1 MAKGQSHTKG
11 QYDPGRQW
19 LLTQMRDPN
28 LPIEDRV
35 QFATALLDLNY
46 YLWTQG
52 YDTKPDLDE
61 MYRYITGQ
69 VARSVDQGDIDLSK
83 ILRVYG
89 H

>member
-1 MAKGQSHTKG
+1 
-11 QYDPGRQW
+11 
-19 LLTQMRDPN
+19 
-28 LPIEDRV
+28 
-35 QFATALLDLNY
+35 
-46 YLWTQG
+46 
-52 YDTKPDLDE
+52 